1 VRRHLIVVLLVVVV
15 ISGAVAA
22 GVLWN
27 RPPGDLAGQ
36 WIATS
41 VELDGASVL
50 EPTDSALPTLTI
62 KDEGDLSASITAGCN
77 TIGGR
82 LNYHTGGGLS
92 FDDELIT
99 TDIGCPDRLA
109 ELESAL
115 ADGLRG
121 VDHVEV
127 GDDDLVLTGDG
138 VRMAFTRLT
147 A

>member
-1 VRRHLIVVLLVVVV
+1 MRRHVVAILLVVLVLGLG
-15 ISGAVAA
+15 IAA

-41 VELDGASVL
+41 VELDDTSVL

-62 KDEGDLSASITAGCN
+62 KDDGDLSASITAGCN
-77 TIGGR
+77 TIGGPA
-82 LNYHTGGGLS
+82 NYRIGGSLTFG
-92 FDDELIT
+92 ELIT

-115 ADGLRG
+115 SDGLAR

-127 GDDDLVLTGDG
+127 DGDELVLTGDG